1 MMDTQLTTNLLL
13 TRAEKYFQ
21 NKKIIS
27 RTNKGITRL
36 PYSEF
41 AKRTRR
47 LSSAL
52 EKIGVKRGDKIGTLA
67 WNDHR
72 HLEAYFAIPCMGA
85 VLHTINIRLSL
96 EHLIYIIRNAEDK
109 VLIVDESLLNIVE
122 RIKDNIPSVKAYIIL
137 TENDELPETTL
148 SNVYHYEKL
157 IADGDENYEYPTDI
171 DENEPAGMCYTSATT
186 GNPKGVLYTHRSIVL
201 HAMMLGL
208 TDTMALSEQDVAMHV
223 VPMFHVNAWGF
234 PFAAVWF
241 GTTQVLPGPNF
252 TPEIIAEFIQSEQV
266 TITAGV
272 PTVWIGLLKEL
283 ETKEYDVSS
292 LRCIVCGGSAAPEG
306 IVRTYEEK
314 FNIPILQAYGAT
326 ETSPVA
332 TVARLKSYQ
341 QNLSS
346 EEKYKIRSKQGI
358 PVPGVELK
366 VINEQGE
373 IAPDENN
380 MGEILLRGPWIT
392 DSYYNEPEKTA
403 EAIKDGWFYT
413 GDIATVDNE
422 GFVKLVDRTKDL
434 IKSGGEWI
442 SSVDLENALM
452 AHDSVF
458 EAAIIGVPH
467 PKWQE
472 RPIAVVVLKEDAK
485 GKVTKSELLDS
496 LSTKFAKWWIPDD
509 IIFTNEIPKTSVGKF
524 LKRQLR
530 EQLNDYFYKSNEV

>member
-208 TDTMALSEQDVAMHV
+208 TDTMTLSEQDVAMHV

-530 EQLNDYFYKSNEV
+530 EQLNDYFYKLNEV